1 MPKLLSPSLI
11 PMRGLA
17 TFAIAANLLC
27 APVSQAQTDTS
38 NATIAP
44 LAEELMVVGEQPGPG
59 MWKISKG
66 NNTLWVIATHTPV
79 PQNMKWRA
87 KGIKEVV
94 AGAQEVLSAPSISV
108 STKNLG
114 FLQTLSLLPVL
125 PMAMEGRKN
134 PDGARL
140 KDLIPADTYA
150 RWLVLRDKYI
160 FENNT
165 DDESQDIERW
175 RPIFAA
181 LELYRQAIK
190 KNGMVTSSP
199 VWKTVEGEAKRN
211 KVKVTRVVFE
221 APLVNARDAIR
232 DLNKTRLEDIDCFTK
247 TIDRIESELG
257 VMRKRANAWARGDI
271 DVLRGLP
278 WQDQRE
284 ACTSAIQNAAFT
296 QKLGMTNVAAKIE
309 TAWIAQVEKSI
320 ATNAVTVAVLPLG
333 DVVSKTGYLAKLRA
347 KGYVVVDPT
356 DE

>member
-1 MPKLLSPSLI
+1 MSKLLIVFSI
-11 PMRGLA
+11 RNLA
-17 TFAIAANLLC
+17 TFTIIANLFYS
-27 APVSQAQTDTS
+27 PIIQAQS
-38 NATIAP
+38 NSPSAIVTP
-44 LAEELMVVGEQPGPG
+44 PVEELLVVGEQPGPG
-59 MWKISKG
+59 MWKVSKG
-66 NNTLWVIATHTPV
+66 DNTLWVIATHTPV

-87 KGIKEVV
+87 KGIRETV
-94 AGAQEVLSAPSISV
+94 AGAQEVLSTPSISV
-108 STKNLG
+108 STKNMG
-114 FLQTLSLLPVL
+114 FLQTLSLLPML

-140 KDLIPADTYA
+140 KDLIPAETYA

-199 VWKTVEGEAKRN
+199 VWKTVEDEAKRN
-211 KVKVTRVVFE
+211 KIKITSVVFE
-221 APLVNARDAIR
+221 APLGNARGAIR
-232 DLNKTRLEDIDCFTK
+232 DLNKSRLEDIDCFTK
-247 TIDRIESELG
+247 TIDRIEAELG

-284 ACTSAIQNAAFT
+284 ACTNAIQNASFA

-309 TAWIAQVEKSI
+309 TAWIEQAEKSL
-320 ATNAVTVAVLPLG
+320 ATNAVTVAVLSLN
-333 DVVSKTGYLAKLRA
+333 DVVSKTGFLAKLRA
-347 KGYVVVDPT
+347 KGYTVVEPT
-356 DE
+356 DQ

>member
-1 MPKLLSPSLI
+1 MPKLPRLLKIPSLAA
-11 PMRGLA
+11 M
-17 TFAIAANLLC
+17 AIAAILLC
-27 APVSQAQTDTS
+27 SPAIQAQTDAPSATTS
-38 NATIAP
+38 P
-44 LAEELMVVGEQPGPG
+44 LVEQLLVVGEQPGPG
-59 MWKISKG
+59 MWKVSKG

-94 AGAQEVLSAPSISV
+94 AGAQEVLRTPSISV

-114 FLQTLSLLPVL
+114 ILRTLSLLPML

-140 KDLIPADTYA
+140 KDLVPAETYA

-181 LELYRQAIK
+181 LELYRQAIQ
-190 KNGMVTSSP
+190 KNGMATSSP
-199 VWKTVEGEAKRN
+199 VWKTVEDEAKRS
-211 KVKVTRVVFE
+211 KVKVTSVTFE
-221 APLVNARDAIR
+221 TPLGNAGSAIR
-232 DLNKTRLEDIDCFTK
+232 DLNKSRLEDLDCFTK
-247 TIDRIESELG
+247 TIDRIEAELG

-278 WQDQRE
+278 WRDQRE
-284 ACTSAIQNAAFT
+284 ACANAIQNATFA
-296 QKLGMTNVAAKIE
+296 QKLGMTNVASKIE
-309 TAWIAQVEKSI
+309 TAWIEQAEKSL
-320 ATNAVTVAVLPLG
+320 ATNAVTVAVLSLS
-333 DVVSKTGYLAKLRA
+333 DVVSKTSYLAKLRA
-347 KGYVVVDPT
+347 KGYIVVEPA
-356 DE
+356 EQ